1 MTRRAPRIST
11 SNRFNRR
18 HCKRWRLWPRKG
30 KNSASA
36 VTSPAPRTSTPNLFK
51 RKLHFHK
58 GSTSAATS
66 REPRILASILK
77 PRLTGCD
84 KASTADIGLDKK
96 LDLSRRHGKCRG
108 YRLRAVL
115 TGDNA
120 SAADL
125 DFDLKPGLTGCAAAS
140 ASDIDFEPF

>member
-1 MTRRAPRIST
+1 MAYGRRQRARGDAG
-11 SNRFNRR
+11 FDAGKR
-18 HCKRWRLWPRKG
+18 HRLR
-30 KNSASA
+30 
-36 VTSPAPRTSTPNLFK
+36 
-51 RKLHFHK
+51 
-58 GSTSAATS
+58 AATS
-66 REPRILASILK
+66 RAPRILASILK

-84 KASTADIGLDKK
+84 KASTADVGLDKN
-96 LDLSRRHGKCRG
+96 LGLTRRQGKCHG

-115 TGDNA
+115 TGDFA